1 MSGSD
6 GLGRPRRSENIALF
20 EDLLKRNNIR
30 SRDSYYCMKNA
41 KVIVVAL
48 LATAIYALIIL
59 SSPRATGE
67 NTTTITDQPV
77 SAPAWSLK
85 DITGKTIQSTDLKGK
100 VVILDFWATWC
111 GPCHEEI
118 PGFIALKKQYGDQ
131 GLVVIGAS
139 VDEGGVPVV
148 KKFAADLGMNYPVG
162 LADDQMQEAF
172 GGIELLPTTLII
184 DRQGRIVKKYTGFT
198 EKSEFETEIKPLL
211 QDKD

>member
-1 MSGSD
+1 VGA
-6 GLGRPRRSENIALF
+6 GVPAAVKTPTLF
-20 EDLLKRNNIR
+20 EDLLKRNKIR
-30 SRDSYYCMKNA
+30 SSDSYCCMKNA
-41 KVIVVAL
+41 KVIAVAL

-59 SSPRATGE
+59 SSQRATGE
-67 NTTTITDQPV
+67 NSPTIADQPV
-77 SAPAWSLK
+77 PAPAWSLK

-111 GPCHEEI
+111 GPCQEEI

-139 VDEGGVPVV
+139 EDEGGVGVV

-162 LADDQMQEAF
+162 LADDKIQEAF
-172 GGIELLPTTLII
+172 GGIELLPTTLVI
-184 DRQGRIVKKYTGFT
+184 DRQGRIVKKYTGLT

>member
-1 MSGSD
+1 
-6 GLGRPRRSENIALF
+6 
-20 EDLLKRNNIR
+20 
-30 SRDSYYCMKNA
+30 MKNA

-67 NTTTITDQPV
+67 NNITTTDQPV
-77 SAPAWSLK
+77 PAPAWSLK
-85 DITGKTIQSTDLKGK
+85 DIAGKTIQSTDLKGK

-198 EKSEFETEIKPLL
+198 EKAEFETEIKTLL